1 MPVLVR
7 RENGHSFYL
16 LEIGR
21 RIGIVGMAPT
31 AVSFP
36 RGMVSAGW
44 VSEQHREL

>member
-21 RIGIVGMAPT
+21 RIGIVGMAS
-31 AVSFP
+31 AVVSFP
-36 RGMVSAGW
+36 RGVVSAGW
-44 VSEQHREL
+44 VSEEHREL